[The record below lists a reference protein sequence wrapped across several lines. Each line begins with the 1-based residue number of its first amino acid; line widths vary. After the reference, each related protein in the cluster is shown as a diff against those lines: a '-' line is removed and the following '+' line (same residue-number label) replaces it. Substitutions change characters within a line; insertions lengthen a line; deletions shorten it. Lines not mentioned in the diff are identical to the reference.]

1 MDPDAGSMRRCPDW
15 SERPYILRHELEFQN
30 QGQRNP
36 VRHWENRAMRNDGTG
51 FTGISPVP
59 SPSPS
64 HASLPL
70 RFAVL
75 WHSFP
80 QPHWDWMFEKDGE
93 LATFRSAPNCLEVL
107 RGGITQVWT
116 QLPGHRKHYLDYE
129 GPVSGNR
136 GEVKRIMGGTCRWLE
151 EADQVIRLELSS
163 PDFSG
168 YLSLLS
174 TTHPDQWETRWI
186 GA

>member
-1 MDPDAGSMRRCPDW
+1 MRD
-15 SERPYILRHELEFQN
+15 
-30 QGQRNP
+30 
-36 VRHWENRAMRNDGTG
+36 DGTG

-59 SPSPS
+59 SPSSS

-93 LATFRSAPNCLEVL
+93 LATFRSTPNCLEVL

-116 QLPGHRKHYLDYE
+116 QLPGHRQ
-129 GPVSGNR
+129 S
-136 GEVKRIMGGTCRWLE
+136 W
-151 EADQVIRLELSS
+151 
-163 PDFSG
+163 
-168 YLSLLS
+168 
-174 TTHPDQWETRWI
+174 
-186 GA
+186 

>member
-1 MDPDAGSMRRCPDW
+1 
-15 SERPYILRHELEFQN
+15 
-30 QGQRNP
+30 
-36 VRHWENRAMRNDGTG
+36 
-51 FTGISPVP
+51 
-59 SPSPS
+59 
-64 HASLPL
+64 
-70 RFAVL
+70 
-75 WHSFP
+75 
-80 QPHWDWMFEKDGE
+80 MFEKDGE

-116 QLPGHRKHYLDYE
+116 QLPCHRKHYLDYE

-168 YLSLLS
+168 NLSLLS